1 MEIVKL
7 ILTGVIGYLLGSAN
21 TSLIVGKIY
30 GMDVR
35 KHGSGNAGATNT
47 LRTLG
52 KTAAALV
59 GIGDVLKGVIA
70 CLIGQLITGDAS
82 GLMLGGVGA
91 IAGHNWPLYFG
102 FKGGKGI
109 FTSFAVVLMMDWK
122 IGLILLGIFVILV
135 AITRYVSLGS
145 VVGSAL
151 FPVMGLVFNK
161 GTQFVVFALILAILA
176 IYRHLGNIERLVKGT
191 ESKLGSKKSD

>member
-21 TSLIVGKIY
+21 TSLIVGKFY

-70 CLIGQLITGDAS
+70 CLMGQLITGDAS
-82 GLMLGGVGA
+82 GLMLGGMGA

-109 FTSFAVVLMMDWK
+109 FTSFAVALMMDWK

-135 AITRYVSLGS
+135 AVTRYVSLGS
-145 VVGSAL
+145 VAGSAL
-151 FPVMGLVFNK
+151 FPVFGLIFNK
-161 GTQFVVFALILAILA
+161 GTQFVFFAFILAALA
-176 IYRHLGNIERLVKGT
+176 VYRHRGNIERLVRGT
-191 ESKLGSKKSD
+191 EAKLGSKKSN